1 MSLYVNSYSGHQLT
15 DTPMSGDP
23 DGPTLTNLL
32 GTLGTPKPVAIHHNP
47 KGKNE
52 SIACVIENSLGDGCS
67 GMGFASLVL
76 QTIED
81 ITTCLV
87 YLTQSGAMGELVDF
101 RFADMENKVTEYFQ
115 PITAETRALVN
126 HVISGYL
133 QPAARVKNIVDTF
146 YQSSM
151 SNSVNIGV
159 HVRLEASHTEEMAIF
174 HQTAPKLQHFVQV
187 VQRLMKDIATTN
199 SGREIRIFLASDLDE
214 VIEEFKSK
222 FGENRV
228 LHISAFRGETKFRN
242 KSSGQQL
249 GDQVFSDILL
259 MAKCDYFVH
268 DESNVASVVYYFNP
282 NIKSYFVSGD
292 ASDFRR
298 LNAQPHFDSE
308 ELLRQAVARETR
320 NLMIIP
326 DWRDFS
332 SWARLKTWFKANVY
346 LLALPR
352 LLALLP
358 ALAGRELCGDLALP
372 ETARTIPRSTCFGD
386 VTLARLA
393 AIKLTNVMVRTPKPV
408 AIHHNPK
415 GKNESIACVI
425 ENSLGDSCAGIG
437 FASLVLQ
444 TIDDITTCLV
454 YLTRSGAM
462 GELVD
467 FRFADMENKVTEYFQ
482 PITAET
488 RALVNH
494 VISGYLQPAARV
506 KNIVDTFYQS
516 SMSNSVNIGVHVRL
530 KAAHTEE
537 MALFHQTPPKLKDF
551 VQVVQH
557 LIKDIG
563 AANSGSD
570 IRIFLASD
578 LDEVIEEFKS
588 KFGENRVLHI
598 GAFRGESLDKK
609 FTKKSSGQQLGDQ
622 VFSDILL
629 MAKCDYFVH
638 DESNVASVVYYFNPN
653 LKSYFVSGDASDFR
667 RLNAQPHFDSEEL
680 LRQAVARET
689 RNLMIIPDWRD
700 FSSWARLKT
709 WVRVLRG
716 FLGLLFTEQA
726 ADIAQVKCFYNNL
739 KWSKCRNE
747 FVRSKFAS
755 NSDMKKLMG
764 L

>member
-1 MSLYVNSYSGHQLT
+1 MVDLCKIQQSFPSKMLQKHRRPITIWVVF
-15 DTPMSGDP
+15 
-23 DGPTLTNLL
+23 LL
-32 GTLGTPKPVAIHHNP
+32 ATV
-47 KGKNE
+47 
-52 SIACVIENSLGDGCS
+52 GC
-67 GMGFASLVL
+67 FH
-76 QTIED
+76 
-81 ITTCLV
+81 
-87 YLTQSGAMGELVDF
+87 
-101 RFADMENKVTEYFQ
+101 FAD
-115 PITAETRALVN
+115 
-126 HVISGYL
+126 
-133 QPAARVKNIVDTF
+133 
-146 YQSSM
+146 
-151 SNSVNIGV
+151 
-159 HVRLEASHTEEMAIF
+159 
-174 HQTAPKLQHFVQV
+174 
-187 VQRLMKDIATTN
+187 
-199 SGREIRIFLASDLDE
+199 
-214 VIEEFKSK
+214 
-222 FGENRV
+222 
-228 LHISAFRGETKFRN
+228 HIS
-242 KSSGQQL
+242 SG
-249 GDQVFSDILL
+249 F
-259 MAKCDYFVH
+259 
-268 DESNVASVVYYFNP
+268 
-282 NIKSYFVSGD
+282 
-292 ASDFRR
+292 
-298 LNAQPHFDSE
+298 
-308 ELLRQAVARETR
+308 T
-320 NLMIIP
+320 
-326 DWRDFS
+326 
-332 SWARLKTWFKANVY
+332 
-346 LLALPR
+346 
-352 LLALLP
+352 
-358 ALAGRELCGDLALP
+358 
-372 ETARTIPRSTCFGD
+372 
-386 VTLARLA
+386 
-393 AIKLTNVMVRTPKPV
+393 AIKLTNVMTRTPKPV

-444 TIDDITTCLV
+444 TIDDITTCLARGFVPTVIWTECDYCGPPGNGQNYWTWYFEGRNEDIVQQAKTRICMGPARIPVACPSV

-467 FRFADMENKVTEYFQ
+467 FRFADMENKVTDYFQ

-537 MALFHQTPPKLKDF
+537 MALFHQMPPKLKDF

-563 AANSGSD
+563 AANSGRE

-598 GAFRGESLDKK
+598 SAFRGESLDKK

-689 RNLMIIPDWRD
+689 GNLMIIPDWQD